1 MVALKSPWLI
11 AFAAVSAVHLVLN
24 ATDTTPWDS
33 ISKCLIVPLLAAW
46 VVEQHGPRLLVAA
59 LGFCFLG
66 DLFLELGDDAFVIG
80 MTAFAAAHYCF
91 IRFFIL
97 RGAIERLR
105 AQPWI
110 LAVYVV
116 AAIGLVAWCWDG
128 LEAGLRPLVPVYAAL
143 LLGTAS
149 TSLASGA
156 RAGIGGAFFL
166 VSDGIIALGEA
177 DRIDKN
183 ATGSGLAIMGLYILA
198 ILLLTTGILDREKRT
213 VTSRSSAVPRS
224 SRSTRVCRWSPHRDV
239 FE

>member
-1 MVALKSPWLI
+1 MTVKSPWLI
-11 AFAAVSAVHLVLN
+11 AFGAVSVVHLVLN
-24 ATDTTPWDS
+24 AADATPWDS
-33 ISKCLIVPLLAAW
+33 ISKCLIAPLLAAW

-66 DLFLELGDDAFVIG
+66 DLFLELGDAVFVIG

-97 RGAIERLR
+97 RGALERLR

-116 AAIGLVAWCWDG
+116 AAIGLVAWCWGG
-128 LEAGLRPLVPVYAAL
+128 LETGLKPIVPVYAAL

-149 TSLASGA
+149 TSLASDL

-177 DRIDKN
+177 DRIDKD
-183 ATGSGLAIMGLYILA
+183 ATASGLAIMGLYILA
-198 ILLLTTGILDREKRT
+198 IFFLTTGILDREKRT
-213 VTSRSSAVPRS
+213 VAAGPGFDPTIRTDCWPRL
-224 SRSTRVCRWSPHRDV
+224 PDAM
-239 FE
+239 